1 MRRHRIIGRML
12 VIAALALP
20 ATRAAADDH
29 PATLGEAKAKEQLQA
44 LADVATL
51 PILNADRPTDVI
63 SLEVKD
69 DFLLARTKLPAA
81 EQAVARAPGL
91 PGLTRV
97 RIVRDLIDPNRPPME
112 QFNFDNVDY
121 TVPGIVALHTAVTQ
135 TPGKLT
141 VTQDRERL
149 DDEVHSIQLIQSTG
163 EIGEGEKRIMLYVQI
178 TAAPEVKKQLGADNI
193 IELRRKYPNETA
205 TYLDPIFRT
214 LRMGGLL
221 SRVDPR
227 LAWQVFA
234 DAFVPSEKLKSDV
247 KNVLAKLD
255 ADSFQDREAASRE
268 LAQLG
273 QPAALTLMKMDRN
286 RLTEEQRTRV
296 DAFLSQFRTVP
307 PEQAERYRR
316 DTDFLLDCLFA
327 EDQALRI
334 RAL

>member
-135 TPGKLT
+135 T
-141 VTQDRERL
+141 
-149 DDEVHSIQLIQSTG
+149 
-163 EIGEGEKRIMLYVQI
+163 
-178 TAAPEVKKQLGADNI
+178 
-193 IELRRKYPNETA
+193 
-205 TYLDPIFRT
+205 
-214 LRMGGLL
+214 
-221 SRVDPR
+221 
-227 LAWQVFA
+227 
-234 DAFVPSEKLKSDV
+234 
-247 KNVLAKLD
+247 
-255 ADSFQDREAASRE
+255 
-268 LAQLG
+268 
-273 QPAALTLMKMDRN
+273 
-286 RLTEEQRTRV
+286 
-296 DAFLSQFRTVP
+296 
-307 PEQAERYRR
+307 
-316 DTDFLLDCLFA
+316 
-327 EDQALRI
+327 
-334 RAL
+334 